1 MHSYPAWK
9 IWLVAIVLLAA
20 TLLALPNV
28 FGEAPALQLSRNDR
42 TAVTDAQ
49 RQQVVASLRSQGV
62 TVDSS
67 YLEGDRLVLRFYD
80 ADARQKARDAVLK
93 TLGTE
98 YLPALS
104 EVPRT
109 PAWMRA
115 IGLKP
120 MSLGLDL
127 RGGVYFMYEVD
138 TLGAVKQLLTS
149 MESDYRTMLRKE
161 RIPFTG
167 VSSNGVDTVRI
178 ALRSGDD
185 AQRVASLLRKQD
197 PNLSIDTDT
206 LGEGGSVSVRLSP
219 AQIKQRQD
227 FAIQQN
233 ITTLRNRVD
242 ELGVTEPIV
251 ARQGLDRIVVQ
262 LPGVKDPNEAL
273 RVLGATATLEFRLVD
288 IDGDPA
294 LADRTKRAPL
304 GSRLYYS
311 REGRPVL
318 LKRETI
324 VSGEQLTDASSGF
337 QQGEPSVN
345 VTLDARGAS
354 KMLETTRQNLGK
366 PMAVVFIEKKR
377 VAEGQP
383 CKGIRAG
390 NECTEE
396 EVINQATIR
405 GVFGSNFQI
414 TGVMANEARELALLL
429 RAGSL
434 AAPLYIVE
442 QRTVGPSLGADNIK
456 RGVNALILGLVVTF
470 IFMAVYYQKF
480 GMVANVVLAT
490 NVVLLAALLSM
501 LQASLS
507 LPGIAGI
514 VLTVGMAVDAN
525 ILIFERIREELRNGM
540 SPHAAISAGFDKAF
554 SSIADSNITTLIAGI
569 VLFTFGTGPVRGF
582 AVVLSLGIVTS
593 MFTAIVGSRVLIHL
607 LWGRKRK
614 LERLSIGMGY

>member
-9 IWLVAIVLLAA
+9 IWLVVIVLLVG

-42 TAVTDAQ
+42 TAATEAQ
-49 RQQVVASLRSQGV
+49 LQQVVATLRSKGV

-67 YLEGDRLVLRFYD
+67 YLEGDRLVLRFD
-80 ADARQKARDAVLK
+80 DVNARLKAREIVQATDDD
-93 TLGTE
+93 
-98 YLPALS
+98 YLVALS
-104 EVPRT
+104 NVPRT
-109 PAWMRA
+109 PGWMRWL
-115 IGLKP
+115 GLKP

-138 TLGAVKQLLTS
+138 TKGAVTQLLTS
-149 MESDYRTMLRKE
+149 MESDYRTLLRKE
-161 RIPFTG
+161 RIPFTS
-167 VSSNGVDTVRI
+167 VTSDGVDSVRI
-178 ALRSGDD
+178 VLRNGDD
-185 AQRVASLLRKQD
+185 AQKVTSLLRAQD
-197 PNLSIDTDT
+197 PNLTLDTDT
-206 LGEGGSVSVRLSP
+206 LGEGGSVNVRLSP
-219 AQIKQRQD
+219 TQIKQRQD

-262 LPGVKDPNEAL
+262 LPGVQDPNEAL

-288 IDGDPA
+288 NEGDVA

-304 GSRLYYS
+304 GSRLYYT
-311 REGRPVL
+311 RDGQPVL
-318 LKRETI
+318 LKREII

-337 QQGEPSVN
+337 SEGEPSVS

-354 KMLETTRQNLGK
+354 RMLETTRANLGR

-377 VAEGQP
+377 VAEDQP
-383 CKGIRAG
+383 CKGIRSG
-390 NECTEE
+390 IECTQE
-396 EVINQATIR
+396 EVINIATIR
-405 GVFGSNFQI
+405 GVFSSNFQI

-442 QRTVGPSLGADNIK
+442 QRSVGPSLGADNIE
-456 RGVNALILGLVVTF
+456 RGVRALIIGMVLTF
-470 IFMAVYYQKF
+470 AFMAVYYQGF
-480 GMVANVVLAT
+480 GLVANVVLLT

-540 SPHAAISAGFDKAF
+540 SPHAAIAAGYGKAF
-554 SSIADSNITTLIAGI
+554 SAIADSNITTLIAGI

-582 AVVLSLGIVTS
+582 AVVLSLGIITS
-593 MFTAIVGSRVLIHL
+593 MFTALVVSRVLVYL
-607 LWGRKRK
+607 LWDRRRK
-614 LERLSIGMGY
+614 LERLSIGMGN

>member
-9 IWLVAIVLLAA
+9 IWLVFVALVLGL
-20 TLLALPNV
+20 LLALPNV
-28 FGEAPALQLSRNDR
+28 FGDAPALQLSRNDR
-42 TAVTDAQ
+42 TAVTDAGK
-49 RQQVVASLRSQGV
+49 QQVLATLQSQGLV
-62 TVDSS
+62 AESA
-67 YLEGDRLVLRFYD
+67 YLEGDRLVLRFHDVD
-80 ADARQKARDAVLK
+80 AQLKARDVVQDES
-93 TLGTE
+93 GRE
-98 YLPALS
+98 YLVALS
-104 EVPRT
+104 HVPRT
-109 PAWMRA
+109 PGWMRA
-115 IGLKP
+115 LGLQP

-127 RGGVYFMYEVD
+127 RGGVYFLYEVD
-138 TLGAVKQLLTS
+138 VKGAVTQLLSS
-149 MESDYRTMLRKE
+149 MERDYRQLLRNE

-167 VSSNGVDTVRI
+167 VSSDGNDTVRI
-178 ALRSGDD
+178 DLRSGE
-185 AQRVASLLRKQD
+185 AATRVTTLLRKQD
-197 PNLSIDTDT
+197 PNSTIDAST
-206 LGEGGSVSVRLSP
+206 LGEGGSVTIRLSP

-251 ARQGLDRIVVQ
+251 ARQGVDRIVVQ
-262 LPGVKDPNEAL
+262 LPGVQDPNEAL

-288 IDGDPA
+288 DQNDVA

-304 GSRLYYS
+304 GSKLYYS
-311 REGRPVL
+311 REGQPVL
-318 LKRETI
+318 LKREMI

-337 QQGEPSVN
+337 QEGEPAVM

-354 KMLETTRQNLGK
+354 QMLETTRQNLGR

-383 CKGIRAG
+383 CKGIRSG
-390 NECTEE
+390 TECTEE
-396 EVINQATIR
+396 EVINVATIR

-442 QRTVGPSLGADNIK
+442 QRTIGPSLGQDNVQ
-456 RGVNALILGLVVTF
+456 RGFKALIVGLIGMF
-470 IFMAVYYQKF
+470 IFLGVYYRKF
-480 GMVANVVLAT
+480 GVVANL
-490 NVVLLAALLSM
+490 VLLSNMVLLVALMSL

-514 VLTVGMAVDAN
+514 VLTVGMAADAN
-525 ILIFERIREELRNGM
+525 VLIYERIREELRNGN
-540 SPHAAISAGFDKAF
+540 SPHAAINAGFDKAF
-554 SSIADSNITTLIAGI
+554 SAIADSNITTLIAGI

-582 AVVLSLGIVTS
+582 AVTLCLGILTS
-593 MFTAIVGSRVLIHL
+593 MFTALLCSRAYIHL
-607 LWGRKRK
+607 IWGRRRK
-614 LERLSIGMGY
+614 LASLPI

>member
-49 RQQVVASLRSQGV
+49 RQQVVASLQSQAV

-67 YLEGDRLVLRFYD
+67 YLEGDRLVLRFDD
-80 ADARQKARDAVLK
+80 AEARQKARDAVLK

-185 AQRVASLLRKQD
+185 AQRVAGILRKQD

-206 LGEGGSVSVRLSP
+206 LGEGGSVSVQLSP

>member
-1 MHSYPAWK
+1 MHTYPAWK
-9 IWLVAIVLLAA
+9 IWLVAIVLVIAL
-20 TLLALPNV
+20 LLALPNV

-42 TAVTDAQ
+42 TAATEAG
-49 RQQVVASLRSQGV
+49 REQVVALLQSKGV
-62 TVDSS
+62 TVENS
-67 YLEGDRLVLRFYD
+67 YLEADRMVLRFD
-80 ADARQKARDAVLK
+80 DVNARLKARDVVQE
-93 TLGTE
+93 GVGRE
-98 YLPALS
+98 YLVALS
-104 EVPRT
+104 DVPRT
-109 PAWMRA
+109 PGWMRA

-138 TLGAVKQLLTS
+138 VQGAVKQLLAG
-149 MESDYRTMLRKE
+149 MERDYRMLLRQE
-161 RIPFTG
+161 RIPFAG
-167 VSSNGVDTVRI
+167 ISNNGQDSVKI

-185 AQRVASLLRKQD
+185 AERAAAALRKQD
-197 PNLSIDTDT
+197 PNSTIDTDT
-206 LGEGGSVSVRLSP
+206 LGEGGSVTVTLNP
-219 AQIKQRQD
+219 AQVKERQD

-251 ARQGLDRIVVQ
+251 ARQGVDRIVVQ
-262 LPGVKDPNEAL
+262 LPGVQDPNEAL

-288 IDGDPA
+288 DQNDA
-294 LADRTKRAPL
+294 MQAEQTKRAPL
-304 GSRLYYS
+304 GSKLYHD
-311 REGRPVL
+311 RQGRPVL
-318 LKRETI
+318 LKREMI

-337 QQGEPSVN
+337 QQGEPAVY
-345 VTLDARGAS
+345 VKLDARGAS
-354 KMLETTRQNLGK
+354 NMLETTRQNLGR

-377 VAEGQP
+377 VKEDQP
-383 CKGIRAG
+383 CSGTRAG
-390 NECTEE
+390 NECTTE
-396 EVINQATIR
+396 EVISVATIR

-442 QRTVGPSLGADNIK
+442 QRTVGPSLGQDNIE
-456 RGVNALILGLVVTF
+456 RGVNALLIGLAVTF
-470 IFMAVYYQKF
+470 IFMAVYYQAF
-480 GMVANVVLAT
+480 GMIANVVLLT

-525 ILIFERIREELRNGM
+525 ILIFERIREELRNGV
-540 SPHAAISAGFDKAF
+540 SPHAAIGAGFEKAF
-554 SSIADSNITTLIAGI
+554 SAIADSNITTLIAGI

-593 MFTAIVGSRVLIHL
+593 MFTALVGSRALIHL
-607 LWGRKRK
+607 IWGRQRK

>member
-49 RQQVVASLRSQGV
+49 RQQVVAALQSQGV

-67 YLEGDRLVLRFYD
+67 YLEGDRLVLRFD
-80 ADARQKARDAVLK
+80 AAETRLKARDAVLK

-109 PAWMRA
+109 PGWMRA

-185 AQRVASLLRKQD
+185 AQRVAGILRKQD

-206 LGEGGSVSVRLSP
+206 LGEGGSVSVQLSP

-582 AVVLSLGIVTS
+582 AVVLSLGIVTT

>member
-49 RQQVVASLRSQGV
+49 RQQVVASLQSQAV

-67 YLEGDRLVLRFYD
+67 YLEGDGLVLRFDD
-80 ADARQKARDAVLK
+80 AEARQKARDAVLK

-185 AQRVASLLRKQD
+185 AQRVAAILRKQD

-206 LGEGGSVSVRLSP
+206 LGEGGSVSVQLSP